1 MAGDD
6 SLPFVFLRHNN
17 GCVCIA
23 FRWDTICR
31 EKCLEGKFSM
41 RKNAFIRSACTLIFG
56 TVAMLAM
63 PIMAHA
69 QSVRVNWSKRA
80 AFSDYKT
87 YQWIPSQNDNHTFYR
102 QYVGV
107 YVNYDLKKKGMQEVS
122 ASQSPDLLVTY
133 HFLTQE
139 MMDSQTTGFSDG
151 GFGGYGGYGGW
162 GGWGMGMGMGMGM
175 GGVYDSTT
183 SEVPRT
189 MGILTVDIIDAKTRK
204 IIWRGQ
210 ATEDN
215 VTKNSK
221 GEEKEVAKSIHKML
235 DHYPPK

>member
-1 MAGDD
+1 
-6 SLPFVFLRHNN
+6 
-17 GCVCIA
+17 
-23 FRWDTICR
+23 
-31 EKCLEGKFSM
+31 M
-41 RKNAFIRSACTLIFG
+41 RKNGFFRYTGIFMFG
-56 TVAMLAM
+56 LVAMLTLPM
-63 PIMAHA
+63 MAHA

-80 AFSDYKT
+80 AFSDYHT
-87 YQWIPSQNDNHTFYR
+87 YQWVPSQNENHPFYR

-107 YVNYDLKKKGMQEVS
+107 YVNYDLQKKKLQQVP

-139 MMDSQTTGFSDG
+139 MMDSQTTGFGDGG
-151 GFGGYGGYGGW
+151 GFGGYGGYGGGW
-162 GGWGMGMGMGMGM
+162 GGWGMGMGGMGM
-175 GGVYDSTT
+175 GGMYDSTT

-215 VTKNSK
+215 VVKNSK
-221 GEEKEVAKSIHKML
+221 GEEKDVAKSIHKML
-235 DHYPPK
+235 QHYPPK